1 LSDLEEKR
9 TIRFTADSMLGALAR
24 YLRIMGYDTVYQSY
38 YSDKILSELVK
49 EGRILLTRNRATY
62 RQHGNSIFIDSDL
75 VKDQLKTVDNAIRL
89 TKDSGKWFKRCLVC
103 NSSLFK
109 AKEEAVKDN
118 VPDYI
123 FLKYSERMLFC
134 PSCKKFYWP
143 GTHRQRML
151 ARLKDW
157 GF

>member
-1 LSDLEEKR
+1 LSDLKEKIP
-9 TIRFTADSMLGALAR
+9 IRFAVDSMLGALSR
-24 YLRIMGYDTVYQSY
+24 HLRIMGYDAIYRSY
-38 YSDKILSELVK
+38 YSDEILSELVQ
-49 EGRILLTRNRATY
+49 EGRILLTRTRATY
-62 RQHGNSIFIDSDL
+62 RQYGNSIFIDSDL
-75 VKDQLKTVDNAIRL
+75 VKDQLKTVDNAIGL
-89 TKDSGKWFKRCLVC
+89 TRDRGEWFKRCLVC
-103 NSSLFK
+103 NSSLVK

-151 ARLKDW
+151 KRLKDW

>member
-1 LSDLEEKR
+1 MSNLEEKR
-9 TIRFTADSMLGALAR
+9 SIRFAADSMLGVLAR
-24 YLRIMGYDTVYQSY
+24 YLRVMSYDTIYRSY

-49 EGRILLTRNRATY
+49 EGRILLTRSRATY
-62 RQHGNSIFIDSDL
+62 RQYGNSIFIDSDL
-75 VKDQLKTVDNAIRL
+75 VKDQLKTVDNAIGL
-89 TKDSGKWFKRCLVC
+89 TKDREEWFKRCLVC
-103 NSSLFK
+103 NSSLLES
-109 AKEEAVKDN
+109 KEEAAKDN

-123 FLKYSERMLFC
+123 FLKYSKRILFC

-151 ARLKDW
+151 ERLKDW